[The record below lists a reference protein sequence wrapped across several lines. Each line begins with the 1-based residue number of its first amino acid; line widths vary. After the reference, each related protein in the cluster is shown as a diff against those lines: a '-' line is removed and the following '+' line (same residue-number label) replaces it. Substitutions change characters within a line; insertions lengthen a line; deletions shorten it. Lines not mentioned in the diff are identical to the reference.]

1 MELLAERELVL
12 GRGTSFNPAS
22 DQPAKSPSV
31 AFARVNMFKSAVVSD
46 CLMMTGKFAGH
57 GLYGGHVPRDQR
69 PQLWNRG
76 RRRLSGVEGGE
87 GRFS

>member
-46 CLMMTGKFAGH
+46 CLMMTGNFAG
-57 GLYGGHVPRDQR
+57 LCVYGGNVPQGQR
-69 PQLWNRG
+69 PPTWNRS
-76 RRRLSGVEGGE
+76 RQRLSRFKSGE
-87 GRFS
+87 EEFP